1 MMDEYINIRKQIK
14 RTQKNKPAPL
24 KTNSINQSLINEDLE
39 LTQEEN
45 DLVVREVRRAF
56 YPDDEAVC
64 DCYDTMKREN
74 GTGPIRLRTLN
85 DIREDLY
92 MLVLVGNFK
101 KNLLKIHRREAD
113 NNDKAQQKL
122 IADELKLNSANYPGY
137 VAE

>member
-1 MMDEYINIRKQIK
+1 
-14 RTQKNKPAPL
+14 
-24 KTNSINQSLINEDLE
+24 
-39 LTQEEN
+39 
-45 DLVVREVRRAF
+45 
-56 YPDDEAVC
+56 
-64 DCYDTMKREN
+64 MKREN

-137 VAE
+137 VVE